1 MTTLASGSSAADIEP
16 DPNEPGTEQAPRQ
29 PAAKT
34 PLGQVLFWLMLI
46 VLTVIFL
53 APLLWMIST
62 SFKTHEDAT
71 RLPLSWLPRPWD
83 IGSYRTLFGSGSA
96 NPVLRWFLNSIV
108 AAAANSI
115 LIVAVDAAA
124 AYALARLDFPGK
136 KLIFGTVITTIFL
149 PAFVFLIP
157 NFLIVSKLGWLD
169 SLWAIIVPSAGGAF
183 GVFFLRQFFS
193 TLPKELEEV
202 AIIDGAN
209 QWRIFTTVILPL
221 SKPALSTLAVLSFLT
236 NWNDFLWPVY
246 VLFSPNKLTLPSGLA
261 KLQNAATVDY
271 PIIMAGAVVASVPV
285 IILFIIAQRQVIE
298 SVSRSG
304 LKG

>member
-1 MTTLASGSSAADIEP
+1 MTSLAPGGATAASSP
-16 DPNEPGTEQAPRQ
+16 DPKEPARNAQPHR
-29 PAAKT
+29 PAAKS
-34 PLGQVLFWLMLI
+34 PLGQFLFWLMLA
-46 VLTVIFL
+46 VLTLIFL
-53 APLLWMIST
+53 APLLWMLST
-62 SFKTHEDAT
+62 SFKTNEAST
-71 RLPLSWLPRPWD
+71 SLELSWIPKPWD
-83 IGSYRTLFGSGSA
+83 LSAYQALFSAGSA
-96 NPVLRWFLNSIV
+96 NPVLRWFFNSMFS
-108 AAAANSI
+108 AAANAA

-124 AYALARLDFPGK
+124 AYALARMDFPGK
-136 KLIFGTVITTIFL
+136 KIIFTSVITTIFL

-157 NFLIVSKLGWLD
+157 NFLIVSQLGWLD

-193 TLPKELEEV
+193 TLPKELEEA

-209 QWRIFTTVILPL
+209 QWKIFIKVILPL
-221 SKPALSTLAVLSFLT
+221 SRPALSTLAVLSFLT

-246 VLFSPNKLTLPSGLA
+246 VLFSPETQTLPSGLA
-261 KLQNAATVDY
+261 KLQNAATVNY

-285 IILFIIAQRQVIE
+285 IMIFIIAQRQVIE